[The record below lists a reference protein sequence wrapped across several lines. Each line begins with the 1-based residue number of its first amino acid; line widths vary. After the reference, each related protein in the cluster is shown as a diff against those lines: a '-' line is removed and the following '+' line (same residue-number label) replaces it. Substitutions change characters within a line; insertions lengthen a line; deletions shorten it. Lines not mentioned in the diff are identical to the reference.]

1 MNTPEQRKRLSEERL
16 QSLGVPLNPNLP
28 LIEGDDEV
36 TLRSPDEIVQR
47 LIALWAVS
55 GSAFLAGN
63 RHFREYVV
71 ARNYMSW
78 LSKEERLFLFEDT
91 PSEKRRI
98 QFTWRLE
105 CLFFL
110 GWAAGLIK
118 EIEIPSIE
126 STCGAMMDLF
136 PAEMEE
142 PTRLRDA
149 IKLRSKPE
157 ILDWS
162 DLLYRLH
169 WPTRQFG
176 KSVSSRVNPG
186 VVQEWH
192 LAVNWLTRYDGE
204 DNWDWVGT
212 DT

>member
-1 MNTPEQRKRLSEERL
+1 
-16 QSLGVPLNPNLP
+16 
-28 LIEGDDEV
+28 
-36 TLRSPDEIVQR
+36 
-47 LIALWAVS
+47 
-55 GSAFLAGN
+55 
-63 RHFREYVV
+63 
-71 ARNYMSW
+71 
-78 LSKEERLFLFEDT
+78 
-91 PSEKRRI
+91 
-98 QFTWRLE
+98 
-105 CLFFL
+105 
-110 GWAAGLIK
+110 
-118 EIEIPSIE
+118 
-126 STCGAMMDLF
+126 MMELF

-169 WPTRQFG
+169 WATRQFG